1 MGSYLK
7 LMQAFFVPFFM
18 FLILLAPIASF
29 VWQFRRVHRGV
40 SSRFKGI
47 VSYAAYSTVP
57 VLMYIGIFLV
67 LVGVEELL
75 NISLVDEGYARS
87 LMIVG
92 VGGAAL
98 VIVGTI
104 IFSIV
109 VAFIKGKTIYSF

>member
-1 MGSYLK
+1 MGSWVK
-7 LMQAFFVPFFM
+7 IMEAFSVPFIM

-29 VWQFRRVHRGV
+29 VWQFRKVHRGV
-40 SSRFKGI
+40 SSRFKGT
-47 VSYAAYSTVP
+47 VLYAAYFTVP

-92 VGGAAL
+92 VGGTAL

-109 VAFIKGKTIYSF
+109 VAFIKGKMI

>member
-1 MGSYLK
+1 MK
-7 LMQAFFVPFFM
+7 LMEDLFVPFLV

-47 VSYAAYSTVP
+47 VLYAAYSAVP
-57 VLMYIGIFLV
+57 VLMYIGIFLA

-75 NISLVDEGYARS
+75 NTSLVGEGYARS
-87 LMIVG
+87 LIIVG
-92 VGGAAL
+92 VGGTAL

-109 VAFIKGKTIYSF
+109 VAFIKGKAI

>member
-1 MGSYLK
+1 MK
-7 LMQAFFVPFFM
+7 LMEAFFVPFFI

-47 VSYAAYSTVP
+47 VSYTAYSTVP
-57 VLMYIGIFLV
+57 VLMYIGIFLT
-67 LVGVEELL
+67 LVGFEELL

-92 VGGAAL
+92 VGGIAL

-109 VAFIKGKTIYSF
+109 VAFIKGKTI

>member
-1 MGSYLK
+1 MED
-7 LMQAFFVPFFM
+7 FFVPFFV

-47 VSYAAYSTVP
+47 VLYAAYSAVP
-57 VLMYIGIFLV
+57 VLMYIGIFLA

-75 NISLVDEGYARS
+75 NTSLVGEGYARS
-87 LMIVG
+87 LMIVS

-98 VIVGTI
+98 IIVGTI
-104 IFSIV
+104 AFSIA
-109 VAFIKGKTIYSF
+109 VAFINGEAI